1 MFLDVYLLKSFNS
14 VTNRLQDRFVSEE
27 VINKQATVYQHK
39 ICGTR
44 KTLSSELLILNY
56 YIGIL
61 QGVYSY
67 NVAKYKRQCYE
78 KRGIWYDGKTK

>member
-1 MFLDVYLLKSFNS
+1 MRKNVFLSVNLIKSFNS

-27 VINKQATVYQHK
+27 VINKQATVYQHE

-44 KTLSSELLILNY
+44 ETLSSELLILNY

-61 QGVYSY
+61 QGV
-67 NVAKYKRQCYE
+67 
-78 KRGIWYDGKTK
+78 

>member
-1 MFLDVYLLKSFNS
+1 MCNKNVILLAENVFLAVNLIKSFNS

-44 KTLSSELLILNY
+44 ETLSSELLILNY

-61 QGVYSY
+61 QGV
-67 NVAKYKRQCYE
+67 
-78 KRGIWYDGKTK
+78 